1 MKRTK
6 AIGAALALLW
16 CVNAAGIGIGL
27 GALTFGH
34 SGCVSTTLPGTTL
47 SEKNTDQI
55 ILRAEQSAEVAK
67 TTFNTFLHLERDNEA
82 FFKKVNPQI
91 HAWAENIRV
100 NGINWIVA
108 LRDATKTF
116 KANRDSANQATL
128 NTALLTLTNA
138 VQLTQRYI
146 SEAKKVSNP

>member
-1 MKRTK
+1 MNRLLVSFCV
-6 AIGAALALLW
+6 AIALITAP
-16 CVNAAGIGIGL
+16 VAFN
-27 GALTFGH
+27 
-34 SGCVSTTLPGTTL
+34 GCGTTGTL
-47 SEKNTDQI
+47 AISAQSTDQV

-91 HAWAENIRV
+91 HLWAENIRA

-116 KANRDSANQATL
+116 KATRNAENQATL

-138 VQLTQRYI
+138 VQLTQKYI

>member
-1 MKRTK
+1 MKRLL
-6 AIGAALALLW
+6 ISLCLSVALITSPIAFQS
-16 CVNAAGIGIGL
+16 CV
-27 GALTFGH
+27 
-34 SGCVSTTLPGTTL
+34 TTPLPGTTL

-67 TTFNTFLHLERDNEA
+67 TTFDTFLHLERDNEA

-91 HAWAENIRV
+91 HAWAENIRA
-100 NGINWIVA
+100 NGINWIVS

-116 KANRDSANQATL
+116 KATRNAANQATL

-146 SEAKKVSNP
+146 SEAKKVSN

>member
-1 MKRTK
+1 MKRLLTSFCV
-6 AIGAALALLW
+6 AIALVTAP
-16 CVNAAGIGIGL
+16 VVFN
-27 GALTFGH
+27 
-34 SGCVSTTLPGTTL
+34 GCGTTTLPGTTL

-55 ILRAEQSAEVAK
+55 ILRAEQSAEVGK

-91 HAWAENIRV
+91 HLWAENIRA
-100 NGINWIVA
+100 NGVNWIVA

-116 KANRDSANQATL
+116 KATRNAENQATL